1 MKIRVALA
9 GNPNV
14 GKSVIFNNLTGAHQH
29 IGNWPGKTVDK
40 AEGTLNFK
48 GKEIYVIDLPG
59 TYSLTAYSIEELIA
73 RDYIISEK
81 PDVIVNVVD
90 ASNLERNLYLTL
102 QLLELGVN
110 VIIALNKIDLAEREN
125 TKIDIDALS
134 KKLGI
139 PVIPTVAP
147 RKEGMEEL
155 CNAVIEYSKKP
166 VRKGIRYS
174 EKIEKYIKKI
184 EEVIEEKLPEEIN
197 TRWAAIKILEN
208 DEEIK
213 KKIKDEEL
221 LSKCEEIRKSMR
233 EELGDTEIAI
243 ADERYELIKNLCS
256 DILLKGKK
264 VTASD
269 LIDQVLL
276 DKIFGILIFISILW
290 ATFQFAFIFSA
301 PFCDF
306 LGDGFAVLSSA
317 LSGLTGINWLDYLFF
332 GDYGVLNGLGMV
344 LSFVPLIVILYFAL
358 SLLEDFGY
366 MARAA
371 FLMDKFMRKVGL
383 SGRTIIPM
391 IMGFGCNVPAIYA
404 TRTIPDEKDRLVAIV
419 TNPLMLCGAR
429 LVFFSAIVGAFFG
442 EAGGDVLL
450 SLYLL
455 GILLA
460 FAVAITLRKTIL
472 KGRASP
478 FILELPPYQ
487 MPVPKV
493 SLSKA
498 WARGKMFFTK
508 AGKVILP
515 GILLLGV
522 LLITSTNFTYTEN
535 AENSLVAALGKFFLP
550 LVAPLGWDWK
560 LLVAAIFGFVAKEI
574 VLGAS
579 ALLYGAS
586 EGTIATT
593 MASMYSPL
601 VMYAYMVFIL
611 IYVPCIVT
619 LGAIKQEAGWKW
631 TIFTL
636 IYEVGLAYVM
646 AWIVLGA
653 GHLLGVA

>member
-40 AEGTLNFK
+40 AEGTLHFK

-59 TYSLTAYSIEELIA
+59 TYSLTAYSIEESIA
-73 RDYIISEK
+73 RDYIISEN
-81 PDVIVNVVD
+81 PDVIVNIVD

-110 VIIALNKIDLAEREN
+110 VIIVLNKMDLAEKEN
-125 TKIDIDALS
+125 IKIDIDALS
-134 KKLGI
+134 KKLGV

-147 RKEGMEEL
+147 RKEGMKEL
-155 CNAVIEYSKKP
+155 CDTIIEYSNKP
-166 VRKGIRYS
+166 TRGEIKYS

-184 EEVIEEKLPEEIN
+184 EKIIEGKLPEKISR
-197 TRWAAIKILEN
+197 RWAAIKILEN
-208 DEEIK
+208 DKEIK

-221 LSKCEEIRKSMR
+221 LSKCEEIRESMR
-233 EELGDTEIAI
+233 EEFGDTEIAI
-243 ADERYELIKNLCS
+243 AEERYELIKNLCS
-256 DILLKGKK
+256 NILLKEKK
-264 VTASD
+264 VTVSD

-276 DKIFGILIFISILW
+276 DKIFGIPIFISVLW
-290 ATFQFAFIFSA
+290 VIFQFAFIFSA

-306 LGDGFAVLSSA
+306 LGDGFAVLSSS

-332 GDYGVLNGLGMV
+332 GDYGILNGLGMV
-344 LSFVPLIVILYFAL
+344 LSFVPLIVLLYFAL
-358 SLLEDFGY
+358 SLIEDFGY

-371 FLMDKFMRKVGL
+371 FLMDKLMRKVGL

-429 LVFFSAIVGAFFG
+429 LVFFSAIAGAFFG

-460 FAVAITLRKTIL
+460 FLVAIILRHTIL
-472 KGRASP
+472 RGRTSP

-487 MPVPKV
+487 MPVPRV
-493 SLSKA
+493 SFSKA

-515 GILLLGV
+515 GILLLGI

-535 AENSLVAALGKFFLP
+535 AEKSLVAAVGKFFLP

-636 IYEVGLAYVM
+636 IYEVGLAYTM
-646 AWIVLGA
+646 AWIVLGV

>member
-184 EEVIEEKLPEEIN
+184 EEDIEEKLQEEIN

-221 LSKCEEIRKSMR
+221 LSKCEEIRGSMK

-522 LLITSTNFTYTEN
+522 LLITSANFTYTEN

>member
-59 TYSLTAYSIEELIA
+59 TYSLTAYSMEELIA

-81 PDVIVNVVD
+81 PDIIVNVVD

-166 VRKGIRYS
+166 VRKEIRYS

-184 EEVIEEKLPEEIN
+184 EKVIEEKLPEEIN
-197 TRWAAIKILEN
+197 TKWAAIKILEN

-213 KKIKDEEL
+213 KKIRDSNV
-221 LSKCEEIRKSMR
+221 LSKCEEIRESMK

-344 LSFVPLIVILYFAL
+344 LSFVPLIVLLYFAL

-371 FLMDKFMRKVGL
+371 FLMDKLMRKVGL

-646 AWIVLGA
+646 AWVVLGA